1 MHHLFFLCFALLIP
15 LVFLGGCG
23 SSASDAYHKITAEA
37 GHEMIRKDHITVID
51 VREPS
56 EYSEGHVPTAK
67 LIPLGTIDESVTEK
81 LPDKKAPVIVYCR
94 SGVRSKKADN
104 KLVGLGY
111 TDVRDMGGI
120 LDWPYEIEKQG

>member
-1 MHHLFFLCFALLIP
+1 MHHVFFLCFALLIP
-15 LVFLGGCG
+15 IVFLGGCG
-23 SSASDAYHKITAEA
+23 SSASEAYHKITPEA
-37 GHEMIRKDHITVID
+37 GREMIMKDHITVID

-67 LIPLGTIDESVTEK
+67 LIPLGTIDASITEK

-94 SGVRSKKADN
+94 SGVRSKKAAT
-104 KLVGLGY
+104 KLVELGY

-120 LDWPYEIEKQG
+120 LDWPYEIEK